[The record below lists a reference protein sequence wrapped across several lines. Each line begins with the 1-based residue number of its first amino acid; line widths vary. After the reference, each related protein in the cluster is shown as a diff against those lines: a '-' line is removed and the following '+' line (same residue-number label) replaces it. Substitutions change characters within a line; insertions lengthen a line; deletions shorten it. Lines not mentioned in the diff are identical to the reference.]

1 MASFAKLDDDNRVLN
16 IEEVSDS
23 DAATEAEG
31 QTFLENIHGWAA
43 SKWKQFDYY
52 TQNNQHKE
60 GGTPFRGNAAIVGG
74 YYHPSEDVF
83 MPEKPH
89 ASWTLNTE
97 TAIWD
102 PPVAYPTDTT
112 YYISWDEANQK
123 WLGTDDSSNN
133 YEWDPS
139 TSSWT
144 SV

>member
-60 GGTPFRGNAAIVGG
+60 GGTPFRGNAATVGG

-83 MPEKPH
+83 MDK
-89 ASWTLNTE
+89 
-97 TAIWD
+97 
-102 PPVAYPTDTT
+102 
-112 YYISWDEANQK
+112 K
-123 WLGTDDSSNN
+123 
-133 YEWDPS
+133 
-139 TSSWT
+139 
-144 SV
+144 